1 MGGCNIP
8 DEVGQLAASLPVHQ
22 QEAVLHQT
30 LPNIHP
36 VLRVQRHKA
45 LARHPTHTG
54 HLLSSSTPHQQDT
67 VPVPCVF
74 SKRLLYLVPLYP
86 T

>member
-1 MGGCNIP
+1 MGGCHIP
-8 DEVGQLAASLPVHQ
+8 DEVGKLAASLPVHQ

-30 LPNIHP
+30 LSNIHP

-54 HLLSSSTPHQQDT
+54 ASLGFVHSAPARLSD
-67 VPVPCVF
+67 
-74 SKRLLYLVPLYP
+74 KE
-86 T
+86 